1 MGNWEKALRQL
12 PGAVDVKRDAYDPKN
27 CLYTPS
33 PSVNYMFANKA
44 HGIPKGTGVLFY
56 GRNKSGKSLMI
67 QAAIAEMHRRDPEG
81 IAIVYNTE
89 MRGFLQT
96 GSFMGVDPARVIIYD
111 TNNPEEIFVVFERDI
126 GAMINDGMP
135 LRIVAVDSFNSIG
148 GTKSLVEDRSV
159 NDHLMGDKAITIQ
172 RGLEKMVPILKRN
185 NIVFFGTAQMRDNFD
200 AGPYGP
206 KEKAGVTW
214 AVKHTFEYMVSV
226 RKSNDKDD
234 KVDLSGNKFEDEEM
248 KDARG
253 NKDITGHKIVLK
265 MEESSCGTPGRSA
278 FVTLDYTHGIINIE
292 EEIFELCKGCGIIE
306 NVGAGGYV
314 LYGEKIRGKAEV
326 AKRIKDSPELQ
337 QKLLA
342 DLKALDVEAV

>member
-1 MGNWEKALRQL
+1 
-12 PGAVDVKRDAYDPKN
+12 
-27 CLYTPS
+27 
-33 PSVNYMFANKA
+33 
-44 HGIPKGTGVLFY
+44 
-56 GRNKSGKSLMI
+56 
-67 QAAIAEMHRRDPEG
+67 
-81 IAIVYNTE
+81 
-89 MRGFLQT
+89 
-96 GSFMGVDPARVIIYD
+96 
-111 TNNPEEIFVVFERDI
+111 
-126 GAMINDGMP
+126 
-135 LRIVAVDSFNSIG
+135 
-148 GTKSLVEDRSV
+148 
-159 NDHLMGDKAITIQ
+159 
-172 RGLEKMVPILKRN
+172 
-185 NIVFFGTAQMRDNFD
+185 
-200 AGPYGP
+200 
-206 KEKAGVTW
+206 
-214 AVKHTFEYMVSV
+214 
-226 RKSNDKDD
+226 
-234 KVDLSGNKFEDEEM
+234 M